1 MIRGDGHEGHVIF
14 DRFSWNLQPHFVYR
28 TSPSRPPFAYLVS
41 SLHVYFFLHLLYVC
55 FVLRAFRF
63 PVWLYVYLCSFRKV
77 FSVRCVFPSSFW
89 PSTASPRILVLYFCF
104 LSFLDLMPVRVTYS
118 SGGSDSQNQ
127 GCQYRPEPASVS
139 IGYHLIQV
147 SIRWPVLYWPRR
159 SKK

>member
-1 MIRGDGHEGHVIF
+1 MSIF
-14 DRFSWNLQPHFVYR
+14 PS
-28 TSPSRPPFAYLVS
+28 SPLC
-41 SLHVYFFLHLLYVC
+41 L
-55 FVLRAFRF
+55 LRASCLSIPF
-63 PVWLYVYLCSFRKV
+63 WLYVYLCSFRTV

-89 PSTASPRILVLYFCF
+89 PSTASLRILVLYFCL